1 MKVHKEFEIVRSN
14 LMSKVPAP
22 SLDQCLGVL
31 LKEEQCSLIQAAMEQ
46 KGGRTDLLI
55 VAYATLIRGLD
66 RNQT

>member
-1 MKVHKEFEIVRSN
+1 MKVRMEFEIVRSN

-31 LKEEQCSLIQAAMEQ
+31 LKEEQCSLTQAAMEQ

-55 VAYATLIRGLD
+55 VAYATQTRSLD
-66 RNQT
+66 LNKT